1 MPAPDTAGL
10 GLRLSDAEAI
20 ATLSTIWKKTLYGF
34 EPEEITVDFTLPEH
48 LPPLLAEMDAFIE
61 AEIKPLERE
70 NMQYFDRRR
79 EFARTDIDNGGVP
92 RREWEDLLDE
102 MRRRADAAGWLRYG
116 LPSKFG
122 GRDGTN
128 LDMAVIREHL
138 AHKGLGLHNDLQDE
152 SSIVGNFPQVIMMDR
167 FGTDDQKAEWI
178 EAMFT
183 GKRSMAFGLTE
194 PAHGSDA
201 TWLET
206 RAERDGSGEG
216 ADWVINGSKRWN
228 TGVHRATHDLVFAR
242 TSGEPGQALGITAFL
257 VPCDAEGF
265 EVPYYWW
272 TFNMPSDHGE
282 VELRDVRIPA
292 DAVLGEVDRGLEVAQ
307 TFLHENRIRQAAS
320 SLGAAQYCIDRAVEY
335 AGQRVTFGKPL
346 SVNQA
351 VQWPLVELQTEAQMV
366 RLLVYYAAWEL
377 DRNHHL
383 EVSDKVSMANY
394 RANRLVCE
402 AADRAMQVHG
412 GIGYS
417 RHEPFEHIYRHHRRY
432 RITEG
437 AEEIQ
442 MRRVAQRLFKFGK
455 PAR

>member
-1 MPAPDTAGL
+1 M
-10 GLRLSDAEAI
+10 
-20 ATLSTIWKKTLYGF
+20 
-34 EPEEITVDFTLPEH
+34 DFTLPEH
-48 LPPLLAEMDAFIE
+48 LPPLLAEMDAFID
-61 AEIKPLERE
+61 AEIAPLERE
-70 NMQYFDRRR
+70 HMQYFDRRR
-79 EFARTDIDNGGVP
+79 EFARTDLDNGGVP

-138 AHKGLGLHNDLQDE
+138 AHRGLGLHNDLQDE

-167 FGTDDQKAEWI
+167 FGTDAQKSEWI

-183 GKRSMAFGLTE
+183 GARSMAFGLTE
-194 PAHGSDA
+194 PDHGSDA

-206 RAERDGSGEG
+206 TAVRDGGT
-216 ADWVINGSKRWN
+216 WVINGSKRWN

-257 VPCDAEGF
+257 VPCNAEGF

-282 VELRDVRIPA
+282 VLLRDVRIPA
-292 DAVLGEVDRGLEVAQ
+292 DAVLGEVDHGLEVAQ

-320 SLGAAQYCIDRAVEY
+320 SLGAAQYCIDRAVDY
-335 AGQRVTFGKPL
+335 ARERVTFGKPL
-346 SVNQA
+346 AVNQA

-377 DRNHHL
+377 DLNHHL
-383 EVSDKVSMANY
+383 QVSDKVSMANY

-402 AADRAMQVHG
+402 AADRAMQIHG

-442 MRRVAQRLFKFGK
+442 MRRVAQRMFKFG
-455 PAR
+455 RG